1 VGKPVGADKRRRSK
15 TPRETFGRAVTEMRV
30 QKGISQVSMA
40 EDLGYG
46 SNYLGLIERGTA
58 NATCDV
64 MAAISSYFRM
74 SIAQF
79 WTYAEDLQA
88 RRIAKR

>member
-1 VGKPVGADKRRRSK
+1 
-15 TPRETFGRAVTEMRV
+15 
-30 QKGISQVSMA
+30 MA
-40 EDLGYG
+40 EDLGYS